1 MANTKINIQVVEE
14 NRPNLA
20 AFGGL
25 FGKRIFKAAKEQVI
39 TDYNQQKEAAEHN
52 NGVFITRNINRY
64 KVLAIDITGITLE
77 KGINPDEYEVV
88 INKDQVDEVGNSI
101 EVRCPI
107 ANNKFTKDVTVDSL
121 RDALMKDP
129 TNANNIYFSSGKK
142 LADFLNQENTKEKA
156 KIDELA
162 DSLKKMSMM
171 IETTSEKNSAY
182 ADAYYRQ
189 LDRRDGGTTVNIHV
203 NAAD

>member
-1 MANTKINIQVVEE
+1 MNNTKINIQVVEE

-25 FGKRIFKAAKEQVI
+25 FGKRIFKAAKEVII
-39 TDYNQQKEAAEHN
+39 TDYNQQKEHAEHN
-52 NGVFITRNINRY
+52 NGIFITRNVNRY

-77 KGINPDEYEVV
+77 RGLNPDEYEVV
-88 INKDQVDEVGNSI
+88 INKDQVDETGNSI

-129 TNANNIYFSSGKK
+129 TNTNNVYFSSGKK
-142 LADFLNQENTKEKA
+142 LAEFLNQENAKEKA
-156 KIDELA
+156 KIDELTEN
-162 DSLKKMSMM
+162 LKKMSMM

-189 LDRRDGGTTVNIHV
+189 LDRKGGDTTINIHV